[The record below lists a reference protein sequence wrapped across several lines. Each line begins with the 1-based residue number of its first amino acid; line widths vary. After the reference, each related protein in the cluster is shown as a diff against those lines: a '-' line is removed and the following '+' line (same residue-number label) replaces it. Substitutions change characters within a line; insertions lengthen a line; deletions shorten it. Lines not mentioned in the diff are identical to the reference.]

1 MSISTKPKLYVDGRA
16 RPDAGGA
23 GYIVEAHSPEGTV
36 FIVHYGKLP
45 EYLDASNTP
54 EDARTPKQI
63 EILKGVSA
71 DEPAIFIEDKSTGNL
86 LGPEDFRM
94 MEGVLVRNVD
104 DFDPFIEGE
113 SDWFKRQDIHSV
125 EQYCQYMED
134 HSEDNLRVSL
144 TEAAVNFIDDQIR
157 QAWSSQSSGSEFD
170 FSCAVAPDDEEEE
183 KKDAAAEEEDAA
195 PKEPEPQFVFGFDD
209 DDEEIQRLRAAM
221 RQKKTER
228 ETVGED
234 PNFKYH
240 ENDLP
245 KLPPMDI

>member
-1 MSISTKPKLYVDGRA
+1 MNPKPKLYVDGRA
-16 RPDAGGA
+16 KPDAGGA
-23 GYIVEAHSPEGTV
+23 GYVVEAHSPEGTV
-36 FIVHYGKLP
+36 YIVHYGKLP

-54 EDARTPKQI
+54 EDARTPRQI
-63 EILKGVSA
+63 EILKGVSN
-71 DEPAIFIEDKSTGNL
+71 DEPAVFIEEKATGNL
-86 LGPEDFRM
+86 FGPEDYRM
-94 MEGVLVRNVD
+94 MEGVIVRNVD

-113 SDWFKRQDIHSV
+113 SDWFKRQDIHNV
-125 EQYCQYMED
+125 DQYIQYMED
-134 HSEDNLRVSL
+134 HSENTQRLSL
-144 TEAAVNFIDDQIR
+144 TEAAINFIEDQIR
-157 QAWSSQSSGSEFD
+157 QAYSQQGSSEWD
-170 FSCAVAPDDEEEE
+170 FTCDVSMDD
-183 KKDAAAEEEDAA
+183 DAEDGQKTSDSNEPEDDT

-221 RQKKTER
+221 RQKRTER